1 MIMLMRVLFAVC
13 LQGNTSSMYIYRYT
27 THTHTHSYVHT
38 RRQGQ
43 TEQTANKQNAKLAA
57 AVLVNTS

>member
-1 MIMLMRVLFAVC
+1 MIMMMRVLFAVC
-13 LQGNTSSMYIYRYT
+13 LQGNTSSMYTYRYT
-27 THTHTHSYVHT
+27 AHTNT

-43 TEQTANKQNAKLAA
+43 TEQANKQNAKLAA

>member
-13 LQGNTSSMYIYRYT
+13 LQGNTSSMYIYRY
-27 THTHTHSYVHT
+27 THSYVHT